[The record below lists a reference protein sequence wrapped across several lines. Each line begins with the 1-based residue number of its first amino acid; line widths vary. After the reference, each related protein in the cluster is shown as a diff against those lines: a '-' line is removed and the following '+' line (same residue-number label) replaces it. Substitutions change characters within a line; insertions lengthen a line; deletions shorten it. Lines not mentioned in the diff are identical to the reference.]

1 MNFIHI
7 NITYLTMNLI
17 GQFPNHAHYARPCI
31 KAWLPFADRLQY
43 FGGCYSRV
51 QFLPFLL
58 TSTEFF
64 CTIRCLKKLW
74 LASDT
79 TLCVLCKMV
88 KLASFFVM
96 QKLIYFSPPS
106 NINNNLSQE
115 VATTPTKIYSLTIYK
130 PCMSLKYFL

>member
-17 GQFPNHAHYARPCI
+17 GQFPNHAHYAWPCI
-31 KAWLPFADRLQY
+31 KAWLRFADRLRY

-58 TSTEFF
+58 TSAEFF

-74 LASDT
+74 PASGT
-79 TLCVLCKMV
+79 TLCVLCKMEMV
-88 KLASFFVM
+88 KPAYYFVM
-96 QKLIYFSPPS
+96 RRLIY
-106 NINNNLSQE
+106 LSQE
-115 VATTPTKIYSLTIYK
+115 VPTTPTKIYSLTIYK
-130 PCMSLKYFL
+130 PCMSMKFFYSKQN